1 MARSFWIA
9 WRSRPK
15 LEFSVGRVEHSLDRL
30 PFTLLSDIDKE
41 VP

>member
-1 MARSFWIA
+1 MDCVAL
-9 WRSRPK
+9 PPE
-15 LEFSVGRVEHSLDRL
+15 LEFPARQVERSLDRL